1 MPAQLI
7 SHYRILGTLGSGGMG
22 AVYRAEDTTL
32 HRAVALKLLPEF
44 VAHTEKV
51 HDRLKQEARTA
62 SALNHPNI
70 CTIYEVGEDAGEV
83 FIAMEYVE
91 GQTLSELLH
100 QGPLPIEKALRYSS
114 QISAALAHAH
124 EKGVIHGDLKPSN
137 IIVTPQGD
145 AKILDFGLARR
156 GNPVEFDRKTLET
169 ASGDGDGAH
178 GGGTFPYMAPEQIE
192 GHDASARTD
201 IWSFG
206 VVLYEMISGTHP
218 FQGASLFHLGNSILR
233 DPPRPLPPDVPAG
246 LKTVVSR
253 CLEKEPERRY
263 RRAGEVRAA
272 LEAIALSPAQSV
284 FPSKATQSSR
294 LWPALIVLSLIA
306 LAAAGTFVI
315 RNGKSSPDARFSEPM
330 PARVVLGVLPP
341 TKNGDAAQSAF
352 DTGLVETLT
361 SRLGELS
368 THHPLSVIPMN
379 STIEKRVTTI
389 DAAREQFG
397 VNLVLVLNIQRASD
411 NVRVNYALVDA
422 HSHQQVRSGSIT
434 ASQADPFA
442 MQDQVFEKVAAALEL
457 QLAPQEKQSFAS
469 HGTTEPAALD
479 FYTQGRGYLQDY
491 VVPEKV
497 ESAITLFG
505 RALEKDPNYAAATAG
520 LGEAYWRKFQLTHDH
535 QWFDAT
541 LSNCQK
547 ASQLN
552 PNLAAAHSCLGR
564 ALDSQGNYEK
574 AAAEYRRALDLDP
587 GSDDAYFGL
596 ANSYEKLNRLEEA
609 EKLYKQAITVRPAYW
624 ATYNWLG
631 NFYMSHARYDEAAT
645 MFTQVISLA
654 PDSFIGFSNLG
665 GVRVFQGKYA
675 EAIPFFERSLSI
687 RPTALAHSNLGTA
700 HFQMQRYAESAT
712 DFEQA
717 VKLDSKNYELWGNL
731 GDAYYWTPGR
741 RPEAASAYGTAIT
754 LGEENLRHNSRDA
767 QLLAYLGQYH
777 AMRGERKPALDNIGA
792 ALRLQPKSPDVVL
805 ASAIAYQQLGDS
817 TRALNALEKVVSL
830 GIAPATIRD
839 TPNFAALS
847 GNPRFLALIQ
857 GDHPG
862 QTH

>member
-32 HRAVALKLLPEF
+32 HRAVALKFLPES

-51 HDRLKQEARTA
+51 HERLKQEARTA

-100 QGPLPIEKALRYSS
+100 QGPLPMEKVLRYSS
-114 QISAALAHAH
+114 QISAALPHAH

-156 GNPVEFDRKTLET
+156 GNPVEFDRKTMET
-169 ASGDGDGAH
+169 ASAEGGDAH

-192 GHDASARTD
+192 GREASARTD

-218 FQGASLFHLGNSILR
+218 FQGATLFLLCNSILR
-233 DPPRPLPPDVPAG
+233 DPARPLPPNVPAG

-272 LEAIALSPAQSV
+272 LEAIDLSPDQGVVTPRAW
-284 FPSKATQSSR
+284 SR
-294 LWPALIVLSLIA
+294 PALIVVSLIA
-306 LAAAGTFVI
+306 LAAVGALVI
-315 RNGKSSPDARFSEPM
+315 RNGKLSPGAKSAEPM
-330 PARVVLGVLPP
+330 PARVLLGVLPP
-341 TKNGDAAQSAF
+341 PKNGDPAKSAF
-352 DTGLVETLT
+352 DTGLVETLN

-368 THHPLSVIPMN
+368 TRHPLSVIPMN
-379 STIEKRVTTI
+379 STIEKSVTTV
-389 DAAREQFG
+389 DGAREQFG
-397 VNLVLVLNIQRASD
+397 VNLVLVLNIQRAAD

-422 HSHQQVRSGSIT
+422 RSHQQVRSGTIT
-434 ASQADPFA
+434 ASQADPFSI
-442 MQDQVFEKVAAALEL
+442 QDQVFEKVASALEL

-547 ASQLN
+547 ASQLD

-564 ALDSQGNYEK
+564 ALTSQGSYEK
-574 AAAEYRRALDLDP
+574 ATEQYRRALDLDP

-596 ANSYEKLNRLEEA
+596 ANAYEKLGRLEEA
-609 EKLYKQAITVRPAYW
+609 ERLYKQAIAVRPAYW

-654 PDSFIGFSNLG
+654 PDSFMGFSNLG
-665 GVRVFQGKYA
+665 GVRVNQGKYA

-700 HFQMQRYAESAT
+700 HFQMRRFAESAT

-717 VKLDSKNYELWGNL
+717 VKLDSKNCEVWGNL

-754 LGEENLRHNSRDA
+754 LGEENLRHNPRDA

-777 AMRGERKPALDNIGA
+777 AMRGEKKPALDKINA
-792 ALRLQPKSPDVVL
+792 AVRLQPKSPDVLL
-805 ASAIAYQQLGDS
+805 ASAIAYEQLGDS
-817 TRALNALEKVVSL
+817 TRTLNALEKAVSL

-847 GNPRFLALIQ
+847 GNPRFLALIH